1 MGSFIAFYKEQ
12 FQNKTEKLNSILEF
26 LCAASIIAYGLIGAA
41 LSSLPDSSKVAQ
53 WQTSL
58 LLALGLVSFL
68 FLVFRADYTSVSYKA
83 IDIIIAFILSAIFI
97 ILGAWSFNCTFGII
111 AIFITIAVAI
121 IISFCLYTKNDPSKE
136 YQGHILTFCMTAY
149 NDLIIP
155 ALQTVCA
162 LYLIAIIIRI
172 FGSDANNIV
181 KIPEETKT
189 YNQIIGEAAVG
200 SASATLVYS
209 GIVLLFSLALFLLIT
224 FLKPKNNEH

>member
-26 LCAASIIAYGLIGAA
+26 FCSASIIAYGLIGAA
-41 LSSLPDSSKVAQ
+41 LSSLPDSSIVAQ

-58 LLALGLVSFL
+58 LLALGLFSFL
-68 FLVFRADYTSVSYKA
+68 LLVFRTDYTSVSYKA

-97 ILGAWSFNCTFGII
+97 ILGAWSFNCTSGII
-111 AIFITIAVAI
+111 AIFIIIAVAI
-121 IISFCLYTKNDPSKE
+121 ILSFCLYTKNDPSKE
-136 YQGHILTFCMTAY
+136 YQGHFYTFCMTAY

-162 LYLIAIIIRI
+162 LYLIALIIRI

-200 SASATLVYS
+200 SASATFVFS
-209 GIVLLFSLALFLLIT
+209 SIVLLFSLVVFWLATIIIS
-224 FLKPKNNEH
+224 KIKKA